1 MKHPPRGVPRHLPLS
16 GDVEESLVL
25 SSQLQPDPAAALS
38 GPRSSDSAPRVL
50 WPHPGPPRLCNIST
64 VWIRTALP
72 KSETHQSQQ
81 KTELL
86 ASVSQGPLFL
96 RWSHL
101 CNPPKAVSGIT
112 GGGRGNSF
120 SVNFNSKRQYVSFK
134 KKSHHFLSAGVGRS
148 MSEYTYGGHGTTCGT
163 WVSPPTAWVPSA
175 FTH

>member
-1 MKHPPRGVPRHLPLS
+1 MKHPPWGVPRPLPLS

-64 VWIRTALP
+64 VWIGTALP

-101 CNPPKAVSGIT
+101 CNPPKAVSGIM
-112 GGGRGNSF
+112 GGGRGNSV
-120 SVNFNSKRQYVSFK
+120 SISIANFNMFHFK